1 MNRFLQRLSDI
12 TKIHH
17 RAAFIDVADR
27 ISPKKSEFLEL
38 AAKRYSC
45 RSFRPAPVEQKMIDS
60 ILEAGR
66 LAPTAVNRQPV
77 HVWAIVDEEM
87 RSRLTEAT
95 KYTFGA
101 PVVFIIGA
109 DKKSAWVRKN
119 DGKTSAEID
128 ASIVCTHMM
137 LEVAD
142 LGLGS
147 TWVGSFDEEIVKK
160 ILPQTADYEVL
171 ALLPVGHPA
180 DGASANHDI
189 RIEMEK
195 FATII

>member
-1 MNRFLQRLSDI
+1 
-12 TKIHH
+12 
-17 RAAFIDVADR
+17 
-27 ISPKKSEFLEL
+27 
-38 AAKRYSC
+38 
-45 RSFRPAPVEQKMIDS
+45 MIDS
-60 ILEAGR
+60 ILDAGR

-119 DGKTSAEID
+119 DGKNSAEID